1 VAGRAGLH
9 SGMRCVAGWARP
21 AGVYA
26 VIPIYPCWRRAVGGR
41 AAGEDLYRLGRI
53 LLTLP
58 AATEYIPTWEG
69 QILLTVLDKN
79 QK

>member
-1 VAGRAGLH
+1 MAGRAGL
-9 SGMRCVAGWARP
+9 SS
-21 AGVYA
+21 GVYA
-26 VIPIYPCWRRAVGGR
+26 AIPIYPCWRRAMGGR

-58 AATEYIPTWEG
+58 DAMEYIPTGEG
-69 QILLTVLDKN
+69 QIQLTVLDTK